1 MSIAGICNRRVIVL
15 DKEQSVLEAARL
27 MREHHVGDVIVT
39 TTNGQRRPVGIVTDR
54 DVAVSVVALGLDP
67 NIITVGDVM
76 YRQLVTAPGDQ
87 GVFETIQQMRQK
99 GIRRLPVV
107 DDGGLLIGI
116 ITLDDLLQLLAE
128 EFGEIGRLIGR
139 ERAIEANQRP

>member
-1 MSIAGICNRRVIVL
+1 MSIAGICNRRVIAL

-39 TTNGQRRPVGIVTDR
+39 STNGNRRPVGIVTDR
-54 DVAVSVVALGLDP
+54 DVVVSVVALGLDP
-67 NIITVGDVM
+67 AVITVGDVM
-76 YRQLVTAPGDQ
+76 YRQLVTAPGEQ

-107 DDGGLLIGI
+107 DDAGVLIGI

-139 ERAIEANQRP
+139 ERAIEAQSRL

>member
-1 MSIAGICNRRVIVL
+1 MSIAGICNRRVIAL

-39 TTNGQRRPVGIVTDR
+39 STNGNRRPVGIVTDR
-54 DVAVSVVALGLDP
+54 DVVVSVVALGLDP
-67 NIITVGDVM
+67 AIITVGDVM

-107 DDGGLLIGI
+107 DEGGVLIGI

-128 EFGEIGRLIGR
+128 EFGEIGRLLGR
-139 ERAIEANQRP
+139 ERAIEAQSRL

>member
-39 TTNGQRRPVGIVTDR
+39 STNGQRRPVGIVTDR

-139 ERAIEANQRP
+139 ESAIEANQRP